1 MMTALHP
8 QFIERIRLQ
17 FPQEWEIFIEAI
29 DKVPNHSI
37 HAKGDVLN
45 EVRMMPVAHYAN
57 GFFLKSRPQYTI
69 DPLFHLGHYYPQ
81 ESSSMVIGSMVKQ
94 IADELHIKMALDLC
108 ASPGGKSILLHEN
121 LPNDVVIYSNEIHPK
136 RNQVLQENLMK
147 WGVKN
152 SVVLQSDVTQIKG
165 DERWDLILLDA
176 PCSGEGL
183 FRKDPNARK
192 EWTPEQVVR
201 CAGIQRELVQ
211 EAVRLLAPGGV
222 LIYSTCTFSEAEN
235 QEVISWCIEEWGMTG
250 YQPLDMPLEAD
261 EVVVNGVSSWRF
273 LPHRSMGEGF
283 FCCALQKPFEATSG
297 KVKLANDSFWQPLH
311 KRDWESVSAFVQDE
325 YIEHY
330 WQNGKGEVFY
340 TTLKQNEVL
349 PVAKMVQIGLHIGTL
364 NKDIFSPH
372 QGLIL
377 SSNASKKIP
386 RFKVNDQEALEILR
400 GTDWRI
406 ENQSLSGWHIVQW
419 NNWDLAWVK
428 MVKGRVS
435 NHYPKEW
442 RIRFL

>member
-1 MMTALHP
+1 MTPLP
-8 QFIERIRLQ
+8 LQFIDRIKSQ
-17 FPQEWEIFIEAI
+17 FPDEWNEFIAAL
-29 DKVPNHSI
+29 DHNPNHSVHI
-37 HAKGDVLN
+37 KGDALMDL
-45 EVRMMPVAHYAN
+45 RLRPVVHYDN
-57 GFFLKSRPQYTI
+57 GFFLHTRPQFTI
-69 DPLFHLGHYYPQ
+69 DPLFHLGQYYPQ
-81 ESSSMVIGSMVKQ
+81 ESSSMVIGSLVKQ
-94 IADELHIKMALDLC
+94 IAQNLEIKMALDLC

-121 LPNDVVIYSNEIHPK
+121 LPVDAVIYSNEIHPK

-152 SVVLQSDVTQIKG
+152 SVVLQSDVSQIKG

-176 PCSGEGL
+176 PCSGEGM
-183 FRKDPNARK
+183 FRKDPNSRR
-192 EWTPEQVVR
+192 EWTPEQVVK
-201 CAGIQRELVQ
+201 CARIQRELVQ

-235 QEVISWCIEEWGMTG
+235 QEVISWCIDEWGMTG
-250 YQPLDMPLEAD
+250 YQPLDMPMEAD
-261 EVVVNGVSSWRF
+261 EVVVNEVSSWRF

-283 FCCALQKPFEATSG
+283 FCCALQKPFEASSG

-311 KRDWESVSAFVQDE
+311 KREWASVSSFVEDE
-325 YIEHY
+325 NIEHY

-340 TTLKQNEVL
+340 TTLKQKEVL

-364 NKDIFSPH
+364 NKGIFSPH

-377 SSNASKKIP
+377 SVNASKKIP
-386 RFKVNDQEALEILR
+386 RLTIDDKEALDVLR
-400 GTDWRI
+400 GNDWRI
-406 ENQSLSGWHIVQW
+406 EDQSLGGWHIVQW

-435 NHYPKEW
+435 NHYPKDW